1 MLKFMPYLM
10 PNIQTPPLT
19 LPLLLCTLLSPVLQ
33 MSLLTAVKA
42 ITIAANNAINAGI
55 TITTLLRSN
64 VDSTMALVT
73 APMKSFFLTLISLLL
88 YPTYERNTASCRL
101 IDGCNIHVTVPAKTL
116 EHIYENTFPY
126 RHIQNIIKV
135 TTSISYPESNYFPS
149 FLSWLLSF
157 KSWLS
162 LV

>member
-1 MLKFMPYLM
+1 MLKFMLYLI

-73 APMKSFFLTLISLLL
+73 ATNEKFLFNLDQSFIVSHL
-88 YPTYERNTASCRL
+88 
-101 IDGCNIHVTVPAKTL
+101 
-116 EHIYENTFPY
+116 
-126 RHIQNIIKV
+126 
-135 TTSISYPESNYFPS
+135 
-149 FLSWLLSF
+149 
-157 KSWLS
+157 
-162 LV
+162 